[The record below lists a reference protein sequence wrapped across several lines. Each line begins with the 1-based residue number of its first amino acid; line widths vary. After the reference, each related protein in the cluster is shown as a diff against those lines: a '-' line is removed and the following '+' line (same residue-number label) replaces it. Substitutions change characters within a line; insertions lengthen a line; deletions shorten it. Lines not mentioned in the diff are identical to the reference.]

1 MDVFCLPS
9 SAHPD
14 AFAVL
19 LEELMAEADEDTLAK
34 ILTTIDHVAS
44 VGGHPQE
51 PTARRLSGIDMC
63 EIRSKY
69 RRGELIRIY
78 YFVDKDRNRMLL
90 LNSIIKPDGSNNP
103 SSYEGKA
110 GKRLKKDL
118 QQSIALALQLK
129 ELFPSLSPHYDSL
142 PSLIQ
147 AL

>member
-1 MDVFCLPS
+1 MNVCCLQAS
-9 SAHPD
+9 THPE
-14 AFAVL
+14 AFAGL
-19 LEELMAEADEDTLAK
+19 LAELIAEEDEDTLAK

-51 PTARRLSGIDMC
+51 PTARRLSSVDIC

-78 YFVDKDRNRMLL
+78 YFVDKDRSMMFL
-90 LNSIIKPDGSNNP
+90 LNSIVKPDGSNHP
-103 SSYEGKA
+103 SRYEGNT
-110 GKRLKKDL
+110 GKRLNQDL

-129 ELFPSLSPHYDSL
+129 ERFPPFSLRYDPL
-142 PSLIQ
+142 PSLLQ